1 MILLYATALFRL
13 IRLQGKREG
22 VTSASLLP
30 SKVRVEKQFHGANP
44 CEAQNTCGFY
54 DICLICTSNPDYR
67 GSARPLNRRIWS
79 LRSGCV
85 KFSNRPLTAQYSV
98 VSMANFRFASMA
110 IRVRGWG
117 SSSVTNTLADECRV
131 CEPLQAG
138 LCTITQ
144 PNNSVPKVEVVQPTS
159 PHLRLPMKRRK

>member
-1 MILLYATALFRL
+1 MFDVWDKENDGKSMIVLYATALFRL

-22 VTSASLLP
+22 ATSASLLP
-30 SKVRVEKQFHGANP
+30 SKVRVEKQFHGTNP

-79 LRSGCV
+79 LRSECV

-117 SSSVTNTLADECRV
+117 SSYVKPIPWQMSAVSV
-131 CEPLQAG
+131 
-138 LCTITQ
+138 
-144 PNNSVPKVEVVQPTS
+144 S
-159 PHLRLPMKRRK
+159 PCKRDYAR